1 MRNFTLEELAH
12 FSRNERSLVKGLLN
26 DNGMVETNDIG
37 MQPSDE
43 AMNNIVAFSKAFSSR
58 KGKKFKQIEL
68 TLN

>member
-26 DNGMVETNDIG
+26 DNGMVETKDFT
-37 MQPSDE
+37 MEPSNE
-43 AMNNIVAFSKAFSSR
+43 AMNNIVAFSKAYSFR

-68 TLN
+68 MLN

>member
-26 DNGMVETNDIG
+26 DNAMVETKDFTSE
-37 MQPSDE
+37 PSNE
-43 AMNNIVAFSKAFSSR
+43 AMNNIIAFSKAYSVR
-58 KGKKFKQIEL
+58 KGKKFTQIEL